1 MIYQVYSDYSKTET
15 QASYAYV
22 VIKKHN
28 KEETKSGQNKYKI
41 HKSGSRKLKLTHNCP
56 VGEAMGHLA
65 GIRMVPDGSHAVVY
79 IDIPDVV
86 TMFKKGKRK
95 QGFCLLKKELDKQR
109 NRLESIEFIHLEK
122 KIRPLI
128 YHWCHKK
135 ARFRIECKNSSD
147 PIKLE
152 AVEDPA
158 IINQLVKH
166 RTRRARRSRKLKLNQ
181 ASLNTSQSK

>member
-1 MIYQVYSDYSKTET
+1 MIYQVYSDYSRTDV

-28 KEETKSGQNKYKI
+28 KEETKDGQNKYKI

-79 IDIPDVV
+79 IDIPDVI

-95 QGFCLLKKELDKQR
+95 QGFYLLKKELDKQR

-122 KIRPLI
+122 KVRPLI
-128 YHWCHKK
+128 YQWCHMK
-135 ARFRIECKNSSD
+135 ARFRIECKNSND

-166 RTRRARRSRKLKLNQ
+166 RTQRARRSRNKKLKMRLNQ
-181 ASLNTSQSK
+181 TS